1 MADAESTEVLNAI
14 LAPSTP
20 AKASEA
26 GGEAAPRPADA
37 PSRAADG
44 RFASNEPA
52 EADAGDDDVTDAI
65 LEGEEPADDQPADDQ
80 AVAELKREI
89 ADEMAD
95 CIGPAERIGALK
107 AERFALERLRGRLE
121 AYLNDLMVV
130 ERKTEQKT
138 HG

>member
-1 MADAESTEVLNAI
+1 MDELRFRRLRALR
-14 LAPSTP
+14 
-20 AKASEA
+20 EA
-26 GGEAAPRPADA
+26 
-37 PSRAADG
+37 
-44 RFASNEPA
+44 
-52 EADAGDDDVTDAI
+52 
-65 LEGEEPADDQPADDQ
+65 LDQPFFDQ
-80 AVAELKREI
+80 AVVELKREI

-107 AERFALERLRGRLE
+107 AERFAFERLRGRLE